1 MEITYLIKM
10 KQRILT
16 GEGTTTVIMDKSVFL
31 EGALPP

>member
-1 MEITYLIKM
+1 MENNISIKM
-10 KQRILT
+10 KQRTTT